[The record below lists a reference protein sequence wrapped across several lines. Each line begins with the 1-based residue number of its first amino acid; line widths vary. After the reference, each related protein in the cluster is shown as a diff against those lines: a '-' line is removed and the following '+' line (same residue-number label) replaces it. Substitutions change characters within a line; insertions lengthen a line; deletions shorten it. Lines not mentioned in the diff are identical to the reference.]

1 MASCTCHV
9 LCVTKRR
16 RLERIVRRNAT
27 TKIGVRQALGLGWG
41 RSQWRPG
48 APARDP
54 SPDLAE
60 AGDGPSGC
68 GACQWPSEDC
78 RDALSRRA
86 CNPLPKLK
94 DAGSTVADHI
104 AKKIGGT
111 TLQRAA

>member
-16 RLERIVRRNAT
+16 RLERTVRRNAT

-41 RSQWRPG
+41 RSAWRPG
-48 APARDP
+48 APAGNL

-60 AGDGPSGC
+60 TGDGPSGC
-68 GACQWPSEDC
+68 GACRWLSEGG

-86 CNPLPKLK
+86 CKCLAEAK
-94 DAGSTVADHI
+94 DAGSILADPI
-104 AKKIGGT
+104 ATK
-111 TLQRAA
+111 LR